1 MAIDWTRVRLDLL
14 ALLAG
19 GAVLTGGAGWLL
31 ASNSGLRW
39 MSEVVQARSGGALE
53 ISGVEGALI
62 NAFGIERLVVHGDG
76 WRVELAAVRMHW
88 RPIKLLQGEL
98 NVLSLSA
105 RQVDVLTLPG
115 DAPFVLPDTLHLP
128 LDIEVLQAQIDT
140 LRLFSREQGAPDF
153 IAHALNAR
161 YRADQKTHQLQ
172 DLQARFA
179 SGEVSGE
186 ASIAQDAPYPV
197 QAHLALHG
205 TLPLAGKPVEA
216 NALAELSGDLQRM
229 ELNLAAAGA
238 GAQLNAVLQLLPA
251 EASPLARA
259 RIGFSRVDL
268 QWLAQDAPMTTLS
281 GELDLHGMAPGVLEG
296 TAQLSNARPTPLD
309 HGGLPLTDA
318 RARLRW
324 MQGKLQWHEL
334 ELHLLHDGLLQ
345 GEAEWQTQRRQ
356 GSARLQVRALDP
368 AAVDSRAPALNLQGE
383 ITLDADAAA
392 QKAQLSLHDAEW
404 KFSGALQKRG
414 AQIDVSQLRLARG
427 NTLLTGGG
435 QLQLDAQRPFRLDAR
450 LQHLNLAEF
459 SAAPPT
465 ELNAGLSISGELLP
479 APSGLLDFVFFDSRF
494 GGYAFDGDGRL
505 RVLAGTRAMGDLSA
519 RLGDNTLDLS
529 LAYGTAEDYL
539 RLSLDAPHLAQLGN
553 GLSGQLAGQLE
564 WRGSL
569 AEPVVGFALKGDQ
582 LKFPSGASIGE
593 LVAGGA
599 LDAQAITLH
608 LQAGALRDGGA
619 LALPQVQSRHG
630 GAEPSG
636 AGATALHL
644 LPQAA
649 DSVGNVSEV
658 QIDLVGSPAQH
669 TLHAHAS
676 LTRNEQA
683 LGDMTLAASGGWA
696 RTEQSWRWQGALDAL
711 TTQGVLPMQLQA
723 AAPLTVAPD
732 EIALGAAQ
740 LAVAGGRVDLRE
752 TRWSP
757 QGWHTAGQFGG
768 IGVRAIEANVAADTL
783 QSLDTLRFGGGWDV
797 SAMPEWRGNLD
808 LHRESGDWMVD
819 ANTRQGLGLS
829 DLHLGLL
836 AEHDMLDLQLNARGE
851 RLGEIAAQARMPYH
865 TLDGVPVVAP
875 DAPLRGQV
883 QLHSADL
890 GWLGPML
897 DGNLQ
902 SGGSLHLEAELLG
915 TRDMPRLLG
924 EAQGADL
931 SVALLDQGVRLERG
945 ALALRFAPDAVHIDR
960 LDFVAPYLAL
970 PKDPLLSEYRLP
982 RQAGHLSATGSILL
996 TDETGQL
1003 DVVAEGLPL
1012 AQRPDRW
1019 LIVSGEAAAAYASKT
1034 LTLSGNINADVGL
1047 IKQIPGSRPRLSDD
1061 VRLVGQTAAND
1072 SVFSRVAAF
1081 NLDLGEHFYL
1091 RAMGLES
1098 RLSGKLAVYGAANEA
1113 LQANGTIATEQGV
1126 VEVYGQRL
1134 DVERGLFNFQ
1144 GPLDDPG
1151 LNILA
1156 LRKGLSVEAGV
1167 EVTGTAR
1174 HPVTRLVSN
1183 PSVPDAEKLS
1193 WIVLGRVPE
1202 SGGFDASLLLAAAG
1216 NVVGGSS
1223 TGQIGRAIGVD
1234 ELSLHQKET
1243 GDLLQSQVVTVG
1255 KRLSSRAYLS
1265 YEQGLADPGGI
1276 TKFTYTLTPR
1286 ITLVTRTG
1294 IEDAIDLFYSFR
1306 FY

>member
-1 MAIDWTRVRLDLL
+1 MAIDWTRVRLDLV

-76 WRVELAAVRMHW
+76 WRVEFAAVRMHW

-115 DAPFVLPDTLHLP
+115 DAPFVLPATLHLP

-153 IAHALNAR
+153 IAHALRAR

-179 SGEVSGE
+179 AGEVSGE
-186 ASIAQDAPYPV
+186 ASIGQDAPYPV
-197 QAHLALHG
+197 QARLALHG
-205 TLPLAGKPVEA
+205 TLPLADKPVEA
-216 NALAELSGDLQRM
+216 NALAELSGDLRRM

-238 GAQLNAVLQLLPA
+238 GAQLNAALQLLSA

-259 RIGFSRVDL
+259 QIGFTRVDL
-268 QWLAQDAPMTTLS
+268 HWLAHGAPMTTLS
-281 GELDLHGMAPGVLEG
+281 GELDLHGTAPGVLEG

-324 MQGKLQWHEL
+324 AQSKLQWREI

-345 GEAEWQTQRRQ
+345 GEAEWHTQRQR

-368 AAVDSRAPALNLQGE
+368 TALDSRAPALNLQGE
-383 ITLDADAAA
+383 ITLDADAAT
-392 QKAQLSLHDAEW
+392 QNAQLSLHDAEW
-404 KFSGALQKRG
+404 KFSGALHKQG
-414 AQIDVSQLRLARG
+414 AQIDLSQLRLTHG
-427 NTLLTGGG
+427 NTLLTGDG

-465 ELNAGLSISGELLP
+465 ELNAGLSLTGELLP

-494 GGYAFDGDGRL
+494 GGYAFAGDGRL

-539 RLSLDAPHLAQLGN
+539 RLSLDAPHLAQLGS

-676 LTRNEQA
+676 LTRFEQA
-683 LGDMTLAASGGWA
+683 LGDMTLEASGGWA

-711 TTQGVLPMQLQA
+711 TTHGVLPMQLQA
-723 AAPLTVAPD
+723 AATLTVTPD

-757 QGWHTAGQFGG
+757 QGWHTSGQFGG

-829 DLHLGLL
+829 DLHLNLQ
-836 AEHDMLDLQLNARGE
+836 AEHDLLELQLNARGE

-865 TLDGVPVVAP
+865 TRDGVPAVAP

-883 QLHSADL
+883 KLHSADL

-924 EAQGADL
+924 DAQGADL

-1047 IKQIPGSRPRLSDD
+1047 IKQIPSNRPRLSDD
-1061 VRLVGQTAAND
+1061 VRLVGQMPAED
-1072 SVFSRVAAF
+1072 SEFSRVAAF

-1098 RLSGKLAVYGAANEA
+1098 RLSGKLAVYGAADEA
-1113 LQANGTIATEQGV
+1113 LQATGSIATEQGV

-1265 YEQGLADPGGI
+1265 YEQGVADPGGI

>member
-19 GAVLTGGAGWLL
+19 GVVLTGGAGWLL

-39 MSEVVQARSGGALE
+39 MSGVVQARSGGALE

-62 NAFGIERLVVHGDG
+62 SAFGIERLVLHGDG
-76 WRVELAAVRMHW
+76 WRVELAGVRMHW
-88 RPIKLLQGEL
+88 RPLQLLQGEL
-98 NVLSLSA
+98 NVLNLSA

-115 DAPFVLPDTLHLP
+115 DAPFALPETLHSP
-128 LDIEVLQAQIDT
+128 LDINVLQAQIDT
-140 LRLFSREQGAPDF
+140 LRLFSHEQGAPDF
-153 IAHALNAR
+153 IAHALRAR
-161 YRADQKTHQLQ
+161 YRADKKTHQLQ
-172 DLQARFA
+172 NLQARFA
-179 SGEVSGE
+179 SGEVGGD
-186 ASIAQDAPYPV
+186 ARIAQDAPYPL
-197 QAHLALHG
+197 QAHLALQG
-205 TLPLAGKPVEA
+205 TLPLADKPVEV
-216 NALAELSGDLQRM
+216 NALAELSGDLHRM

-238 GAQLNAVLQLLPA
+238 GAQLNAALQILPA
-251 EASPLARA
+251 EASPLAHA
-259 RIGFSRVDL
+259 RIGFTRVDL
-268 QWLAQDAPMTTLS
+268 HWLAQGAPMTILS
-281 GELDLHGMAPGVLEG
+281 GELDLHGTTSGVLEG
-296 TAQLSNARPTPLD
+296 TAQLSNARPAPLD
-309 HGGLPLTDA
+309 HGGVPLTDA

-324 MQGKLQWHEL
+324 MQGELQWHEL
-334 ELHLLHDGLLQ
+334 DVHLLQDGLVQ
-345 GEAEWQTQRRQ
+345 GEADWQTQHRR
-356 GSARLQVRALDP
+356 GNARLQVRSLAP
-368 AAVDSRAPALNLQGE
+368 AALDSRAPALNLQGE
-383 ITLDADAAA
+383 ITLDADTAT
-392 QKAQLSLHDAEW
+392 QKAQVSLHDAEW
-404 KFSGALQKRG
+404 NFSGELQKQD
-414 AQIDVSQLRLARG
+414 AQIDLGQLRLLHG
-427 NTLLTGGG
+427 NTLLNGSG
-435 QLQLDAQRPFRLDAR
+435 QLRLDGQRPFRLDAR

-459 SAAPPT
+459 SAAPQT
-465 ELNAGLSISGELLP
+465 ELNAGLSVSGELLP

-529 LAYGTAEDYL
+529 LAYGTPEDYL
-539 RLSLDAPHLAQLGN
+539 RLSLDAPHLAQVGN

-564 WRGSL
+564 WRGSV
-569 AEPVVGFALKGDQ
+569 AEPVVGFSLKGSQ
-582 LKFPSGASIGE
+582 LKLPSGADIGE
-593 LVAGGA
+593 LAADGA
-599 LDAQAITLH
+599 LDAQTITLH
-608 LQAGALRDGGA
+608 LNADAVHGAGA
-619 LALPQVQSRHG
+619 LALSAVQ
-630 GAEPSG
+630 
-636 AGATALHL
+636 L
-644 LPQAA
+644 
-649 DSVGNVSEV
+649 
-658 QIDLVGSPAQH
+658 DLDGSPAQH
-669 TLHAHAS
+669 TLRAQAG
-676 LTRNEQA
+676 LTRFGQT
-683 LGDMTLAASGGWA
+683 LGDMTFAASGGWT
-696 RTEQSWRWQGALDAL
+696 RTEQSWRWQGALDEL
-711 TTQGVLPMQLQA
+711 TTQGVLPLRLQA
-723 AAPLTVAPD
+723 AAPLAVAPD
-732 EIALGAAQ
+732 EVALGAAQ
-740 LAVAGGRVDLRE
+740 LAVAGGRIDLHE

-757 QGWHTAGQFGG
+757 QGWHTAGTFGG
-768 IGVRAIEANVAADTL
+768 IGVRAIGANVAADAL

-797 SAMPEWRGNLD
+797 SAVPEWRGKID

-819 ANTRQGLGLS
+819 ANTKQGLGLN
-829 DLHLGLL
+829 DLHLILQV
-836 AEHDMLDLQLNARGE
+836 EHELLDLQLNARGE
-851 RLGEIAAQARMPYH
+851 RLGEIAAQARMPYY
-865 TLDGVPVVAP
+865 TRDGVPTVAP

-883 QLHSADL
+883 RLHSADL

-902 SGGSLHLEAELLG
+902 SGGSLHIEAELLG

-945 ALALRFAPDAVHIDR
+945 TLALRFAPDAVRIDR
-960 LDFVAPYLAL
+960 LDFVAPYRTP

-996 TDETGQL
+996 TDEAGQL
-1003 DVVAEGLPL
+1003 NVVAEGLPL

-1019 LIVSGEAAAAYASKT
+1019 LIVSGEAEAAYASKT
-1034 LTLSGNINADVGL
+1034 LALSGNINADVGL
-1047 IKQIPGSRPRLSDD
+1047 IKQIPGNRPRLSDD
-1061 VRLVGQTAAND
+1061 VRLVGQTPTGD

-1098 RLSGKLAVYGAANEA
+1098 RLSGKLAVYGAAAEA
-1113 LQANGTIATEQGV
+1113 LQATGSIATEQGV
-1126 VEVYGQRL
+1126 IDVYGQRL

-1151 LNILA
+1151 LNLLA

-1174 HPVTRLVSN
+1174 HPVTRLVSTPN
-1183 PSVPDAEKLS
+1183 VPDAEKLS

-1243 GDLLQSQVVTVG
+1243 GDVLQSQVVTVG

-1265 YEQGLADPGGI
+1265 YEQGVADPGGI

-1294 IEDAIDLFYSFR
+1294 TEDAIDLLYSFR